1 MQISCANVARFE
13 VRLNEFDPPILFIS
27 RHFVV
32 FRPACI
38 DRIGGSILDI
48 YIEGIRKDQEN
59 EGKVRKVSMKHK
71 LKRA

>member
-1 MQISCANVARFE
+1 MARFE
-13 VRLNEFDPPILFIS
+13 VRLNEFGRPILFIS

-38 DRIGGSILDI
+38 ERIGGSILDI

-59 EGKVRKVSMKHK
+59 EGEVRKVSMKHK